1 LNKVI
6 AILAL
11 TLLIPLMIFISILIF
26 TITLENPFFMQRRFM
41 GHNQFFVIYKFKTIR
56 KSQMKDF
63 ILNFLRST
71 HLDEL
76 PQLINIIKG
85 EMNFIGP
92 RAMDLREYEF
102 CLSHFSVYYKKL
114 LTKRLNTK
122 GGIFGLSQLLGFG
135 FHEKLKNVNFH
146 QKKIFFDCYYVKH
159 QNIYMNIFIL
169 IMTPFGL
176 LKIFNNKLLIL
187 KLIKKTISKKPI

>member
-1 LNKVI
+1 
-6 AILAL
+6 
-11 TLLIPLMIFISILIF
+11 MIFISILIF
-26 TITLENPFFMQRRFM
+26 TITLENPIFIQRRFM
-41 GHNQFFVIYKFKTIR
+41 SHNQFFDIYKFKTIR
-56 KSQMKDF
+56 KSQKKDF
-63 ILNFLRST
+63 ILSFIRST

-102 CLSHFSVYYKKL
+102 CLSYFSGYYKKL

-146 QKKIFFDCYYVKH
+146 QKKIFFDCYYVNH
-159 QNIYMNIFIL
+159 QNHFMNIFIL
-169 IMTPFGL
+169 IVTPLML
-176 LKIFNNKLLIL
+176 LKIFNHKLLIL
-187 KLIKKTISKKPI
+187 KLIKKTISKKSI